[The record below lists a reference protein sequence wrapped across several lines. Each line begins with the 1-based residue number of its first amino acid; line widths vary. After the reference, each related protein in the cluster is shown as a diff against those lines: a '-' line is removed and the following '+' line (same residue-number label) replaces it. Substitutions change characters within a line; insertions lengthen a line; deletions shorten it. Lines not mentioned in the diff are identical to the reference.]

1 MRLLFKMKILVTGA
15 AGFIGSHMSE
25 KLAGMQHEV
34 IGVDNLSSFYPKALK
49 VLNLESMQDK
59 VAFIEADLTNADACN
74 LLPADTE
81 YIFHFAAQPGLSEKS
96 GFDEYLLNN
105 VTATYNLLNFAKR
118 LKHLKL
124 FVNISTSSVY
134 GLDATKDETA
144 IPEPVSYY
152 GITKLAAE
160 QLVLAESRKKTL
172 NACSLRLYSV
182 YGPRERPDKL
192 YTKLIRSALTNEP
205 FTLVEGSLQHKRS
218 FSFVGDIIDGI
229 AAVIGRENIV
239 NNEIINLGSNAQ
251 YTTQQGIDT
260 VESLTGNTIKFEII
274 PPRTGDQTATK
285 AIIDKAKR
293 LLHYNPQTSLKDGV
307 QQQLDWFKENFL

>member
-1 MRLLFKMKILVTGA
+1 MKILVTGA

-34 IGVDNLSSFYPKALK
+34 IGVDNLSSFYPKELK
-49 VLNLESMQDK
+49 MLNLQSMQDK
-59 VAFIEADLTNADACN
+59 VAFIEADLTNHNDYK
-74 LLPADTE
+74 LLPADID

-96 GFDEYLLNN
+96 GFAEYLSNN
-105 VTATYNLLNFAKR
+105 VTATYELIEFAKQ
-118 LKHLKL
+118 LKHLKF

-160 QLVLAESRKKTL
+160 QLALAESRKKTL

-205 FTLVEGSLQHKRS
+205 FTLVEGSLQHTRS

-229 AAVIGRENIV
+229 AAVIGKEETV
-239 NNEIINLGSNAQ
+239 NNEIINIGNSMQ
-251 YTTQQGIDT
+251 YTTREGIDT
-260 VESLTGNTIKFEII
+260 VEALTGNKINFEII
-274 PPRTGDQTATK
+274 PPRTGDQTTTK

-293 LLHYNPQTSLKDGV
+293 LLNYNPQTSLKEGV
-307 QQQLDWFKENFL
+307 QQQLNWFKQNFL